1 MAKGYVLSLYFSKS
15 EVTKAEFST
24 LVQLIEQAYDY
35 MIYTLNDLLH
45 TSQEVGVISKSSI
58 VMRK

>member
-15 EVTKAEFST
+15 EVAKAEFST

-45 TSQEVGVISKSSI
+45 AS
-58 VMRK
+58 